1 MKIVFYSS
9 NSNIF
14 DKENFFITTLPSH
27 FQKWKEF
34 IKNHPEDEIYFV
46 TEQPGMFILDLPPQN
61 QIDYKQLENENIF
74 IESSENID
82 SFVNKILSFEPD
94 IAISMSFWVAPF
106 IKI

>member
-14 DKENFFITTLPSH
+14 DKDNFFITTLPSH

-34 IKNHPEDEIYFV
+34 IKNHPEDEFYFV

-61 QIDYKQLENENIF
+61 QIDYKKT
-74 IESSENID
+74 
-82 SFVNKILSFEPD
+82 FVIY
-94 IAISMSFWVAPF
+94 
-106 IKI
+106 